1 MQKPSLTDWRSLYLY
16 LVCLICIVT
25 ILFTTFS
32 LVDNIMRLVYP
43 APAYLDPYMN
53 QPMKVD
59 LELLKEQQ
67 AQTEFR
73 NGITGLIGNVTAYAL
88 VIPLFIFHWRLANKK
103 TTKTRSRK

>member
-1 MQKPSLTDWRSLYLY
+1 M
-16 LVCLICIVT
+16 T
-25 ILFTTFS
+25 IIFTTFS

-59 LELLKEQQ
+59 MELLKEQQ
-67 AQTEFR
+67 AQTELR
-73 NGITGLIGNVTAYAL
+73 NGITGLIGNITAYAL

-103 TTKTRSRK
+103 TTTRKK

>member
-1 MQKPSLTDWRSLYLY
+1 MQKPNLTDWRSLYLY

-25 ILFTTFS
+25 LIFTTFS

-43 APAYLDPYMN
+43 APAYLDPYMS

-59 LELLKEQQ
+59 IELLKEQQ

-73 NGITGLIGNVTAYAL
+73 NGITGLIGNITAYAL

-103 TTKTRSRK
+103 TTSRKK